1 MTASELQD
9 IVVATLARRMGGT
22 QRRWRMALGPIKLLD
37 SAMYTHCNWSVT
49 PSGSSSENHAIES
62 LLDQIRIDHPIL
74 DK

>member
-9 IVVATLARRMGGT
+9 IVVAALARRLGGT

-37 SAMYTHCNWSVT
+37 STKYTHCNWSVT
-49 PSGSSSENHAIES
+49 PSGTASENHAIES

-74 DK
+74 SD